1 MKRCVIAGI
10 TMLCVSPAMA
20 QSWGRGGAYTGASR
34 NQGYFTPDQECI
46 GVLGQFQ
53 WAATLGA
60 LVVGYLRRVTTTDKG
75 RDCNESCAACCVT
88 IRLGT
93 RGDLSYNLGQVRAD

>member
-1 MKRCVIAGI
+1 LPES
-10 TMLCVSPAMA
+10 LCFACHPLWLNLGAEVEHTP
-20 QSWGRGGAYTGASR
+20 GRLVTKDI
-34 NQGYFTPDQECI
+34 TPDQECI

-60 LVVGYLRRVTTTDKG
+60 LVVGYLRRVATTDKG